1 MGFQIS
7 LIVKWFNIQDDLGP
21 LRWPPPLLLLLFGR
35 LGFSGFSCNCGANI
49 LRIIVRIRVKH
60 ATEIVRI
67 RTIIGLGFS
76 FCCDY
81 GCVAHS
87 QTFNCNEL
95 GLGAGIESLDV
106 VVVSCVVGSVP
117 NTYTRDA
124 RYASSCFKPASL
136 FREEKLRAMV
146 FSSARCRP
154 SSGRRGD

>member
-35 LGFSGFSCNCGANI
+35 LGFSGFSCYCGANI
-49 LRIIVRIRVKH
+49 LRIIVRISVKH

-106 VVVSCVVGSVP
+106 VVVSYDAAAATAGGCPPQHPTLQRLG
-117 NTYTRDA
+117 TRA
-124 RYASSCFKPASL
+124 RI
-136 FREEKLRAMV
+136 LRGAC
-146 FSSARCRP
+146 ATTTALTAT
-154 SSGRRGD
+154 